1 MPLQTETAPGNA
13 TGDKFAFGLNW
24 RRFLESVD
32 ESRINAAVDSLE
44 RMLGPGACAEKRFLD
59 AGCGSGLF
67 SLAAVRS
74 GARVLSF
81 DADPESVACTEEIR
95 RRFGPAHAGWTV
107 RQGSLL
113 DAAFLSEI
121 RQFDM
126 VYCWGVVHHTG
137 EMWKAIDL
145 LQRCVAPGGLLWLAV
160 YNDQGLNSRIWKQ
173 IKSTYNQLPRVLRGS
188 YVLLT
193 GGMWLAW
200 RLALR
205 VGTTMGAMVLRAF
218 SLRNPLEPA
227 LKIYRDLFGEGRGRG
242 MHWWYDLV
250 DWVGGWPFEVARPEE
265 VFVFLRDRGFDLVE
279 LRTCGGGLG
288 CNEFVFRRR
297 E

>member
-1 MPLQTETAPGNA
+1 MSLETETAA
-13 TGDKFAFGLNW
+13 AAITGEKFAFGLNW
-24 RRFLESVD
+24 QRFLESVD
-32 ESRINAAVDSLE
+32 ESRIAVAKNSLE
-44 RMLGPGACAEKRFLD
+44 RMLGPDACAGKRFLD

-95 RRFGPAHAGWTV
+95 RRFGPARADWTV

-113 DAAFLSEI
+113 DGAFLSETG
-121 RQFDM
+121 QFDI

-137 EMWKAIDL
+137 AMWKAIDL
-145 LQRCVAPGGLLWLAV
+145 LQGRVAPGGLLWLAV
-160 YNDQGLNSRIWKQ
+160 YNDQGLSSRIWTQ
-173 IKSTYNQLPRVLRGS
+173 IKSIYNRLPRALRGL

-193 GGMWLAW
+193 GGTWLAW

-205 VGTTMGAMVLRAF
+205 LGTTAGAMLLRAVR
-218 SLRNPLEPA
+218 LRNPLEPA
-227 LKIYRDLFGEGRGRG
+227 SRMYRDVFVDGRARG

-265 VFVFLRDRGFDLVE
+265 VFAFLRDRGFELAE

-297 E
+297 D